1 MLSQAD
7 VLVNPIG
14 LNDPDLTKA
23 GAVPSLF
30 SQVAGPQLQ
39 QACT

>member
-1 MLSQAD
+1 MKAD

-30 SQVAGPQLQ
+30 NQVAGPQLQ
-39 QACT
+39 QVYT